1 MSKFNYRLISYII
14 GLLLIF
20 NSAAILL
27 TSFVSFLLKDSF
39 FNNILYASLLCL
51 VTGSIIM
58 FFSKNPTKVINRRD
72 GYLIVVFGWLTMVFS
87 GTLPYIFTDTINN
100 IPDLIFETMSGYTT
114 TGSSIISDVE
124 SLPESIIFWRS
135 MTHWLGG
142 MGIIVLAIAIL
153 PLLGIGGMQLFSA
166 EAPGSG
172 ISGDKIHPRISNT
185 AKRLWFI
192 YIGLTLAETLLLN
205 FAGMSLFDAINHSM
219 SNIATGGFSTKN
231 DSLSHWNSIPL
242 IQYII
247 VFFMILAGTNFLL
260 IYLSIIGKF
269 KKLIS
274 NTEFIWFIVL
284 ISFFVIITTII
295 LNTNIDLNSTNFDH
309 PQVYGKLEASFR
321 HALFQVVAVMTTTG
335 FVTGDF
341 AGWSPFLTMLFF
353 GLMFFGASSGSTSG
367 GIKISRHLILIKN
380 GFLEFKRSLHP
391 NAILPLRYNHSVVKK
406 EVVVNILAFF
416 MLYLILFIIGAAV
429 LSTQGLDFISSIGGS
444 AASIGNVGPGL
455 GSIGPAFNY
464 EQITGFAKIWCS
476 FLMLV
481 GRLEL
486 FTILIIF
493 TPYFWKNL

>member
-14 GLLLIF
+14 GLLLLF
-20 NSAAILL
+20 NSAAILI
-27 TSFVSFLLKDSF
+27 TSFVSLLLKDGF
-39 FNNILYASLLCL
+39 FNNIIYASLCCL
-51 VTGSIIM
+51 VIGSIIM
-58 FFSKNPTKVINRRD
+58 FFSRNPTKVINRRD
-72 GYLIVVFGWLTMVFS
+72 GYLIVIFGWLTMVFS
-87 GTLPYIFTDTINN
+87 GSLPYVFTDTINN

-114 TGSSIISDVE
+114 TGSSIISDIE
-124 SLPESIIFWRS
+124 SLPQSIIFWRS

-269 KKLIS
+269 KKLIY

-444 AASIGNVGPGL
+444 AASIGNVGPAL

>member
-14 GLLLIF
+14 GLLLLF
-20 NSAAILL
+20 NSAAILI
-27 TSFVSFLLKDSF
+27 TSFVSFLLKDGF
-39 FNNILYASLLCL
+39 FNNIVYASLFCL
-51 VTGSIIM
+51 VVGSIIM
-58 FFSKNPTKVINRRD
+58 FFSRNPTKVINRRD
-72 GYLIVVFGWLTMVFS
+72 GYLIVIIGWLTMVFS
-87 GTLPYIFTDTINN
+87 GTLPYVFTETINN

-114 TGSSIISDVE
+114 TGSSIINDIE
-124 SLPESIIFWRS
+124 SLPQSIIFWRS

-269 KKLIS
+269 KKLIY

-444 AASIGNVGPGL
+444 AASIGNVGPAL

>member
-1 MSKFNYRLISYII
+1 MKNYFNQIFVIFWKDALLEFRTKEIFTSVLVFS
-14 GLLLIF
+14 LLIVLTF
-20 NSAAILL
+20 SLGLDNIPITIPTVASGILWIAI
-27 TSFVSFLLKDSF
+27 
-39 FNNILYASLLCL
+39 I
-51 VTGSIIM
+51 
-58 FFSKNPTKVINRRD
+58 
-72 GYLIVVFGWLTMVFS
+72 FGWLTMVFS

-114 TGSSIISDVE
+114 TGSSIISDIE
-124 SLPESIIFWRS
+124 SLPQSIIFWRS

-192 YIGLTLAETLLLN
+192 YIGLTLTETLLLN

-269 KKLIS
+269 KKLIY
-274 NTEFIWFIVL
+274 NTEFIWFLVL
-284 ISFFVIITTII
+284 ISFFVVITTII

-416 MLYLILFIIGAAV
+416 MLYLILFIIGAVV

-444 AASIGNVGPGL
+444 AASIGNVGPAL
-455 GSIGPAFNY
+455 GDIGPAFDY
-464 EQITGFAKIWCS
+464 EHITGFAKIWCS

>member
-1 MSKFNYRLISYII
+1 MSQLNYRLISYII
-14 GLLLIF
+14 GLLLLFNATAIF
-20 NSAAILL
+20 L
-27 TSFVSFLLKDSF
+27 TSFVSYYFSDGFFSSMLKSGFICFALGFL
-39 FNNILYASLLCL
+39 
-51 VTGSIIM
+51 IM
-58 FFSKNPTKVINRRD
+58 FFSKNPKKIINRRD
-72 GYLIVVFGWLTMVFS
+72 GYLVVVIGWLTMVFS
-87 GTLPYIFTDTINN
+87 GTLPYIFTNTIDN

-114 TGSSIISDVE
+114 TGSSIISDIE
-124 SLPESIIFWRS
+124 ALPESIIFWRS

-153 PLLGIGGMQLFSA
+153 PMLGIGGMQLYSA

-192 YIGLTLAETLLLN
+192 YFGLTLLETLLLN
-205 FAGMSLFDAINHSM
+205 IAGMSFFDAINHSM

-231 DSLSHWNSIPL
+231 DSLSFWNSMPQ

-247 VFFMILAGTNFLL
+247 IFFMILAGTNFLL
-260 IYLSIIGKF
+260 IYLSLIGKF
-269 KKLIS
+269 KKLFY
-274 NTEFIWFIVL
+274 NTEFIWFLGLIASFVL
-284 ISFFVIITTII
+284 ITTII
-295 LNTNIDLNSTNFDH
+295 LNSNVDLDSTNFNH
-309 PQVYGKLEASFR
+309 PQVLGKLEASFR
-321 HALFQVVAVMTTTG
+321 HALFQVVAIITTTG

-341 AGWSPFLTMLFF
+341 AAWTPFLTMLFF
-353 GLMFFGASSGSTSG
+353 GLMFIGASSGSTSG

-416 MLYLILFIIGAAV
+416 MLYLILFIVGAGV

-444 AASIGNVGPGL
+444 AASLGNVGPAL
-455 GSIGPAFNY
+455 GSIGPAFNF
-464 EQITGFAKIWCS
+464 ESITGFSKIWCA

-486 FTILIIF
+486 FTFLIIF
-493 TPYFWKNL
+493 TPYFWKNI

>member
-14 GLLLIF
+14 GLLLLF
-20 NSAAILL
+20 NSAAILI
-27 TSFVSFLLKDSF
+27 TSFVSFLLEDGF
-39 FNNILYASLLCL
+39 FNNIIYASLCCL
-51 VTGSIIM
+51 VIGSIIM
-58 FFSKNPTKVINRRD
+58 FFSRNPTKVINRRD

-114 TGSSIISDVE
+114 TGSSIISDIE
-124 SLPESIIFWRS
+124 SLPQSIIFWRS

-269 KKLIS
+269 KKLIY

-444 AASIGNVGPGL
+444 AASIGNVGPAL

-476 FLMLV
+476 FLMLI

>member
-14 GLLLIF
+14 GLLLLF
-20 NSAAILL
+20 NSAAILI
-27 TSFVSFLLKDSF
+27 TSFVSFLLKDGF
-39 FNNILYASLLCL
+39 FNNIIYASLCCL
-51 VTGSIIM
+51 VIGSIIM
-58 FFSKNPTKVINRRD
+58 FFSRNPTKVINRRD
-72 GYLIVVFGWLTMVFS
+72 GYLIVIFGWLTMVFS
-87 GTLPYIFTDTINN
+87 GTLPYVFTDTINN

-114 TGSSIISDVE
+114 TGSSIIGDIE
-124 SLPESIIFWRS
+124 SLPQSIIFWRS

-192 YIGLTLAETLLLN
+192 YIGLTLAETLLLY

-231 DSLSHWNSIPL
+231 DSLSYWNSIPL

-269 KKLIS
+269 KKLIY

-335 FVTGDF
+335 FVSGDF

-444 AASIGNVGPGL
+444 AASIGNVGPAL

-464 EQITGFAKIWCS
+464 EQISGFAKIWCS

>member
-14 GLLLIF
+14 GLLLLF
-20 NSAAILL
+20 NSAAILI
-27 TSFVSFLLKDSF
+27 TSFVSFLLKDGF
-39 FNNILYASLLCL
+39 FNNIIYASLCCL
-51 VTGSIIM
+51 VIGSIIM
-58 FFSKNPTKVINRRD
+58 FFSRNPTKVINRRD
-72 GYLIVVFGWLTMVFS
+72 GYLIVIFGWLTMVFS

-114 TGSSIISDVE
+114 TGSSIISDIE
-124 SLPESIIFWRS
+124 SLPQSIIFWRS

-231 DSLSHWNSIPL
+231 DSISHWNSIPL

-269 KKLIS
+269 KKLIY

-284 ISFFVIITTII
+284 ICFFVIITTII

-444 AASIGNVGPGL
+444 AASIGNVGPAL
-455 GSIGPAFNY
+455 GEIGPAFNY

>member
-14 GLLLIF
+14 GLLLLF
-20 NSAAILL
+20 NSAAILI
-27 TSFVSFLLKDSF
+27 TSFVSFLLKDGF
-39 FNNILYASLLCL
+39 FNNIIYASLCCL
-51 VTGSIIM
+51 VIGSIIM
-58 FFSKNPTKVINRRD
+58 FFSRNPTKVINRRD
-72 GYLIVVFGWLTMVFS
+72 GYLIVIFGWLTMVFS
-87 GTLPYIFTDTINN
+87 GSLPYVFTDTINN

-114 TGSSIISDVE
+114 TGSSIIGDIE
-124 SLPESIIFWRS
+124 SLPQSIIFWRS

-192 YIGLTLAETLLLN
+192 YIGLTLAETLLLY

-231 DSLSHWNSIPL
+231 DSLSYWNSIPL

-269 KKLIS
+269 KKLIY

-444 AASIGNVGPGL
+444 AASIGNVGPAL

-464 EQITGFAKIWCS
+464 EQISGFAKIWCS

>member
-14 GLLLIF
+14 GLLLLF

-72 GYLIVVFGWLTMVFS
+72 GYLIVIFGWLTMVFS
-87 GTLPYIFTDTINN
+87 GTLPYVFTDTINN

-341 AGWSPFLTMLFF
+341 AGWSPFLTILFF

-444 AASIGNVGPGL
+444 AASIGNVGPAL

>member
-14 GLLLIF
+14 GLLLLF
-20 NSAAILL
+20 NSAAILI
-27 TSFVSFLLKDSF
+27 TSFVSFLLKDGF
-39 FNNILYASLLCL
+39 FNNIIYASLCCL
-51 VTGSIIM
+51 VIGSIIM
-58 FFSKNPTKVINRRD
+58 FFSRNPTKVINRRD
-72 GYLIVVFGWLTMVFS
+72 GYLIVIFGWLTMVFS

-114 TGSSIISDVE
+114 TGSSIIGDIE
-124 SLPESIIFWRS
+124 SLPQSIIFWRS

-192 YIGLTLAETLLLN
+192 YIGLTLAETFLLN

-269 KKLIS
+269 KKLIY

-444 AASIGNVGPGL
+444 AASIGNVGPAL

>member
-14 GLLLIF
+14 GLLLLF
-20 NSAAILL
+20 NSAAILI
-27 TSFVSFLLKDSF
+27 TSFVSFLLKDGF
-39 FNNILYASLLCL
+39 FNNIIYASLCCL
-51 VTGSIIM
+51 VVGSIIM
-58 FFSKNPTKVINRRD
+58 FLSRNPTKVINRRD
-72 GYLIVVFGWLTMVFS
+72 GYLIVIFGWLTMVFS
-87 GTLPYIFTDTINN
+87 GSLPYIFTDTINN

-114 TGSSIISDVE
+114 TGSSIISDIE
-124 SLPESIIFWRS
+124 SLPQSIIFWRS

-269 KKLIS
+269 KKLIY

-444 AASIGNVGPGL
+444 AASIGNVGPAL

-464 EQITGFAKIWCS
+464 EQITDFAKIWCS

>member
-14 GLLLIF
+14 GLLLLF
-20 NSAAILL
+20 NSAAILI
-27 TSFVSFLLKDSF
+27 TSFVSFLLKDGF
-39 FNNILYASLLCL
+39 FNNIIYASLCCL
-51 VTGSIIM
+51 VIGSIIM
-58 FFSKNPTKVINRRD
+58 FFSRNPAKVINRRD
-72 GYLIVVFGWLTMVFS
+72 GYLIVIFGWLTMVFS

-114 TGSSIISDVE
+114 TGSSIISDIE
-124 SLPESIIFWRS
+124 SLPQSIIFWRS

-269 KKLIS
+269 KKLIY

-444 AASIGNVGPGL
+444 AASIGNVGPAL

>member
-14 GLLLIF
+14 GLLLLFNAGAIF
-20 NSAAILL
+20 L
-27 TSFVSFLLKDSF
+27 TGMVSLYLGDGF
-39 FNNILYASLLCL
+39 FESILYASLVCL
-51 VTGSIIM
+51 ILGSIIM
-58 FFSKNPTKVINRRD
+58 LFSKNPTKVINRRD

-87 GTLPYIFTDTINN
+87 GTLPYIFTETINN

-114 TGSSIISDVE
+114 TGSSIISNVE

-231 DSLSHWNSIPL
+231 DSLSYWNSMPSV
-242 IQYII
+242 QYII
-247 VFFMILAGTNFLL
+247 IFFMILAGTNFLL

-274 NTEFIWFIVL
+274 NTEFIWFLVL
-284 ISFFVIITTII
+284 ICFFVMVTTII
-295 LNTNIDLNSTNFDH
+295 LNSSVDLNSTNFDH
-309 PQVYGKLEASFR
+309 PQVFGKLEASFR
-321 HALFQVVAVMTTTG
+321 HALFQVVAVITTTG

-416 MLYLILFIIGAAV
+416 MLYLILFIVGAAV

-444 AASIGNVGPGL
+444 AASIGNVGPAL
-455 GSIGPAFNY
+455 GSIGPSFNY

-486 FTILIIF
+486 FTILIVF

>member
-14 GLLLIF
+14 GLLLLF
-20 NSAAILL
+20 NSAAILI
-27 TSFVSFLLKDSF
+27 TSFVSFLLKDGF
-39 FNNILYASLLCL
+39 FNNIIYASLCCL
-51 VTGSIIM
+51 VIGSIIM
-58 FFSKNPTKVINRRD
+58 FFSRNPTKVINRRD
-72 GYLIVVFGWLTMVFS
+72 GYLIVIFGWLTMVFS

-114 TGSSIISDVE
+114 TGSSIISDIE
-124 SLPESIIFWRS
+124 SLPQSIIFWRS

-260 IYLSIIGKF
+260 IYMSIIGKF
-269 KKLIS
+269 KKLIY

-444 AASIGNVGPGL
+444 AASIGNVGPAL

>member
-14 GLLLIF
+14 GLLLLF
-20 NSAAILL
+20 NSAAILI
-27 TSFVSFLLKDSF
+27 TSFVSFLLKDGF
-39 FNNILYASLLCL
+39 FNNIIYASLCCL
-51 VTGSIIM
+51 VIGSIIM
-58 FFSKNPTKVINRRD
+58 FFSRNPTKVINRRD
-72 GYLIVVFGWLTMVFS
+72 GYLIVIFGWLTMVFS
-87 GTLPYIFTDTINN
+87 GALPYVFTDTINN

-114 TGSSIISDVE
+114 TGSSIISDIE
-124 SLPESIIFWRS
+124 SLPQSIIFWRS

-269 KKLIS
+269 KKLIY

-444 AASIGNVGPGL
+444 AASIGNVGPAL

>member
-14 GLLLIF
+14 GLLLLF
-20 NSAAILL
+20 NSAAILI
-27 TSFVSFLLKDSF
+27 TSFVSFLLKDGF
-39 FNNILYASLLCL
+39 FNNIIYASLCCL
-51 VTGSIIM
+51 VIGSIIM
-58 FFSKNPTKVINRRD
+58 FFSRNPTKVINRRD
-72 GYLIVVFGWLTMVFS
+72 GYLIVIFGWLTMVFS

-114 TGSSIISDVE
+114 TGSSIISDIE
-124 SLPESIIFWRS
+124 SLPQSIVFWRS

-247 VFFMILAGTNFLL
+247 VFFMVLAGTNFLL

-269 KKLIS
+269 KKLIY

-444 AASIGNVGPGL
+444 AASIGNVGPAL

>member
-1 MSKFNYRLISYII
+1 
-14 GLLLIF
+14 
-20 NSAAILL
+20 
-27 TSFVSFLLKDSF
+27 
-39 FNNILYASLLCL
+39 
-51 VTGSIIM
+51 M

-444 AASIGNVGPGL
+444 AASIGNVGPAL

>member
-14 GLLLIF
+14 GLLLLF
-20 NSAAILL
+20 NSAAILI
-27 TSFVSFLLKDSF
+27 TSFVSFLLKDGF
-39 FNNILYASLLCL
+39 FNNIIYASLCCL
-51 VTGSIIM
+51 VIGSIIM
-58 FFSKNPTKVINRRD
+58 FFSRNPTKVINRRD
-72 GYLIVVFGWLTMVFS
+72 GYLIVIFGWLTMVFS

-114 TGSSIISDVE
+114 TGSSIISDIE
-124 SLPESIIFWRS
+124 SLPQSIIFWRS

-269 KKLIS
+269 KKLIY

-321 HALFQVVAVMTTTG
+321 HALFHVVAVMTTTG

-444 AASIGNVGPGL
+444 AASIGNVGPAL

>member
-1 MSKFNYRLISYII
+1 MSKFNYRLILYII
-14 GLLLIF
+14 GLLLLF
-20 NSAAILL
+20 NSAAILI
-27 TSFVSFLLKDSF
+27 TSFVSFLLKDGF
-39 FNNILYASLLCL
+39 FNNIIYASLCCL
-51 VTGSIIM
+51 VIGSIIM
-58 FFSKNPTKVINRRD
+58 FFSRNPTKVINRRD
-72 GYLIVVFGWLTMVFS
+72 GYLIVIFGWLTMVFS

-114 TGSSIISDVE
+114 TGSSIISDIE
-124 SLPESIIFWRS
+124 SLPQSIIFWRS

-269 KKLIS
+269 KKLIY

-444 AASIGNVGPGL
+444 AASIGNVGPAL